1 MKRREVMRGYR
12 ALWAVMLLSACASG
26 QVFEISGGA
35 STEYGAEGG
44 TLRMHTANAETS
56 IGMGVVDHHFAMGGE
71 TVRRIAGGLET
82 VGQQQIAMDLP
93 TDVFQTSHV
102 LFATGAGID
111 RGFGESR
118 HFAVFAGV
126 TSEEGGTPLFETT
139 STRHVAVFGRWRR
152 RVSERCREMSTGLR
166 STTLVLLESLECV
179 RVNGVRVAV
188 TGGVGGGSGYGAAS
202 VTVDRRKVNL
212 RASFVKAGSR
222 FERSSGSLAPL
233 PEPVNENVA
242 GTLHATRFLSF
253 SGLRQNYETAACA
266 VGEVCEGRQLTQHS
280 SVNETAVQYR
290 RRQVGVSLSL
300 LGSSFG
306 QGAAGSPGNGISGQN
321 RAMALSSEWRSGAVR
336 WTESLQ
342 VSRSAGG
349 VANSA
354 LLSGASV
361 QVDPHLRIS
370 ESVNV
375 SGGKATLAHGG
386 ELLTSFSSFRVDYQ
400 TVYLPTRPDRP
411 FEQAMLVDAEVR
423 VLRNLSLH
431 AGSSIDATGRTRYT
445 ASVGSVLARDA
456 AAGGAAAIHTS
467 MGLQVITG
475 RVVDESGAGVE
486 GAALMIG
493 AERLYTDSE
502 GTFLFR
508 SKGRRSYA
516 LAVLPGEFLADGVFA
531 VTDSPSS
538 VMTAP
543 SAEARCLR
551 IVVTRRRRPELRAD
565 ARPGGERWR

>member
-1 MKRREVMRGYR
+1 MRGLH
-12 ALWAVMLLSACASG
+12 ALLVAVLLSAGASG
-26 QVFEISGGA
+26 QVIEISGGA

-93 TDVFQTSHV
+93 TDVFQTSHM
-102 LFATGAGID
+102 LFGTGAGVD

-118 HFAVFAGV
+118 HLAMFAGV
-126 TSEEGGTPLFETT
+126 TSEEGGTPLFQTT
-139 STRHVAVFGRWRR
+139 EVRHVAVFGRWRR
-152 RVSERCREMSTGLR
+152 RISERCSEMSTGLR
-166 STTLVLLESLECV
+166 ATTLVLLESLECV
-179 RVNGVRVAV
+179 RANGVRVAV
-188 TGGVGGGSGYGAAS
+188 TGGVGGGSAYGAAS
-202 VTVDRRKVNL
+202 VTVDRRKVNF
-212 RASFVKAGSR
+212 RASFVRAGSK
-222 FERSSGSLAPL
+222 FERSSGSLAPS
-233 PEPVNENVA
+233 PEPVKENVA

-253 SGLRQNYETAACA
+253 SGLRQNYETAACT
-266 VGEVCEGRQLTQHS
+266 GGDLCEGLQLTQHS
-280 SVNETAVQYR
+280 TVNEAGAQYR
-290 RRQVGVSLSL
+290 RRNVGVSLSL

-306 QGAAGSPGNGISGQN
+306 QGAAGSGGVSGQN
-321 RAMALSSEWRSGAVR
+321 RAMALSSEWRMGAVR

-354 LLSGASV
+354 LVSGASV
-361 QVDPHLRIS
+361 QIDPHVRIS

-375 SGGKATLAHGG
+375 SGGQATLAHGG
-386 ELLTSFSSFRVDYQ
+386 ELVTGFSSFRVDYQ

-411 FEQAMLVDAEVR
+411 FEQAMIVDAQVR
-423 VLRNLSLH
+423 VLRNLSMH

-445 ASVGSVLARDA
+445 ASLGSVLAHNA
-456 AAGGAAAIHTS
+456 AGGGAAAIHMS

-502 GTFLFR
+502 GMFLFR

-531 VTDSPSS
+531 VTDSPRS

-543 SAEARCLR
+543 SGEARCVR
-551 IVVTRRRRPELRAD
+551 IVVARRGAPELRAD
-565 ARPGGERWR
+565 ARPGGEVSR